1 MAGGFT
7 PMGGMPEGYGA
18 LLQSAQQQLVRMPD
32 GTLVPMP
39 QFGGATSVEEIY
51 RGIIP
56 SAPQPSGLTAR
67 SVNTVPIDPMTGNPI
82 PPGPSRSDNANSWL
96 TAQGR
101 FLDPSWDQQPQ
112 PTQLAGWQAGPRSG
126 AQPAITQGVPPAG
139 SSQMAAARP
148 PSLPVPPNNFQLL
161 PGGQPPTQVAQAMP
175 PQMPMPKPNFP
186 IRADGQGR
194 FNAPPGPIDLLA
206 KNQDRLPTNAG
217 EAEFMAAFGPQPPM
231 PPAVAA
237 ATAQAGGVP
246 LPRARP
252 TPPMPP
258 PRMPMAKHPSLS
270 RSLTPTGDTLAGAT
284 NFDGSPVQILAPQQ
298 PGAITVQRGDTAT
311 ALAKRLGMSVPQFAA
326 AYGIKNPDRLYA
338 GETLRPGGMQ
348 SMPAPRQQNAAPQ
361 RRAPIPQ
368 PPQNN
373 QPSRGYTPSGNAWFD
388 QVTGRT

>member
-67 SVNTVPIDPMTGNPI
+67 SVNTVPIDPTTGNPI
-82 PPGPSRSDNANSWL
+82 PPRP
-96 TAQGR
+96 
-101 FLDPSWDQQPQ
+101 
-112 PTQLAGWQAGPRSG
+112 QLAGWQAGPRSG
-126 AQPAITQGVPPAG
+126 AQPAITQGVLPAG

-175 PQMPMPKPNFP
+175 PQMPMPRPLGPSTGYGYNQLTGEYEP
-186 IRADGQGR
+186 RQR
-194 FNAPPGPIDLLA
+194 STPYPAPPA
-206 KNQDRLPTNAG
+206 VAENKNQDRLPTNAG
-217 EAEFMAAFGPQPPM
+217 EAEFMAAFGPQPPV
-231 PPAVAA
+231 PAAVAA
-237 ATAQAGGVP
+237 IDGATMP
-246 LPRARP
+246 PMPRVRP

-270 RSLTPTGDTLAGAT
+270 RSLAPTGDTLAGAT

-388 QVTGRT
+388 QVTGRI

>member
-67 SVNTVPIDPMTGNPI
+67 SVNTVPIDPLTGNPI
-82 PPGPSRSDNANSWL
+82 PPRP
-96 TAQGR
+96 
-101 FLDPSWDQQPQ
+101 
-112 PTQLAGWQAGPRSG
+112 QLAGWQAGPRSG
-126 AQPAITQGVPPAG
+126 SQPAITQGVPPAG

-175 PQMPMPKPNFP
+175 PQMPMPRPNFP
-186 IRADGQGR
+186 IRADQQGR

-237 ATAQAGGVP
+237 ATAQAGGIP

-252 TPPMPP
+252 APPMPP
-258 PRMPMAKHPSLS
+258 PRMPMAKHPALS
-270 RSLTPTGDTLAGAT
+270 RSLAPTGDTLVGAT

>member
-67 SVNTVPIDPMTGNPI
+67 SVNTVPIDPTTGNPM
-82 PPGPSRSDNANSWL
+82 PPR
-96 TAQGR
+96 Q
-101 FLDPSWDQQPQ
+101 
-112 PTQLAGWQAGPRSG
+112 QLAGWQAGPRSG
-126 AQPAITQGVPPAG
+126 SQPAITQGVPPAG

-148 PSLPVPPNNFQLL
+148 PSLPVPPNDFQLL
-161 PGGQPPTQVAQAMP
+161 GGGQPTQVAQAMP
-175 PQMPMPKPNFP
+175 PQMPMPKPLFP
-186 IRADGQGR
+186 IRPDGQGR

-237 ATAQAGGVP
+237 IDGAIMP
-246 LPRARP
+246 PMPRARP

-258 PRMPMAKHPSLS
+258 PRMPMARP
-270 RSLTPTGDTLAGAT
+270 
-284 NFDGSPVQILAPQQ
+284 NFPASAPAQDMQ

-311 ALAKRLGMSVPQFAA
+311 ALAKKLGMSVPQFAA

-348 SMPAPRQQNAAPQ
+348 PAPTRQPQQAAPQ
-361 RRAPIPQ
+361 RRTPIPQ

>member
-1 MAGGFT
+1 MNIVTHRLAHKRAVFFI
-7 PMGGMPEGYGA
+7 GA
-18 LLQSAQQQLVRMPD
+18 LLMANWIPSGGPLDNFYMGSMAPPIRLPD
-32 GTLVPMP
+32 GTYV
-39 QFGGATSVEEIY
+39 ATPNVLSPEKIY
-51 RGIIP
+51 AGI
-56 SAPQPSGLTAR
+56 
-67 SVNTVPIDPMTGNPI
+67 I

-126 AQPAITQGVPPAG
+126 SQPAITQGVPPAG

-175 PQMPMPKPNFP
+175 PQMPMPRPNFP
-186 IRADGQGR
+186 IRADQQGR

-258 PRMPMAKHPSLS
+258 PRMPMARP
-270 RSLTPTGDTLAGAT
+270 
-284 NFDGSPVQILAPQQ
+284 NFPASAPAQDMQ